1 MAVYLLD
8 DLLKN
13 YDVSLP
19 IRYTNAVR
27 EIMQQTIL
35 AGLHR
40 GGFFEKA
47 AFYGG
52 TALRLCYGLDR
63 FSEDMDFTLIL
74 PDPEFTLEPWFPY
87 IKQEFLMLGHEQVTI
102 TRKEKKGHLTFVDS
116 AFLKD
121 TTELYNLQGG
131 RLPQMRIKIEIDT
144 DPPLD
149 FWTTLK
155 PVHIPYSFMVHCY
168 ALESAYA
175 GKMSALLYRQWKNR
189 VKGRD
194 WYDFEWYVRQ
204 GVALDLIHFNARAK
218 QGGHISE
225 DLTPGGF
232 RTLLKEKISSSDIAK
247 VKAELSYFVE
257 DIARLDHWT
266 LDYFLQL
273 ADQMKIDDCHGAAV
287 ERD

>member
-1 MAVYLLD
+1 MGVYLLD

-13 YDVSLP
+13 YDVSDP
-19 IRYTNAVR
+19 EKYRGAVR

-40 GGFFEKA
+40 GGFFDKA

-63 FSEDMDFTLIL
+63 FSEDMDFTLL
-74 PDPEFTLEPWFPY
+74 RPQPGFTLEPWFSY
-87 IKQEFLMLGHEQVTI
+87 IKQEFLQLGHEQVTI
-102 TRKEKKGHLTFVDS
+102 TRKEKKGALTFVDS

-144 DPPLD
+144 DPPPD
-149 FWTTLK
+149 FRTTLR

-168 ALESAYA
+168 TLESAYA
-175 GKMSALLYRQWKNR
+175 GKMSAFLYRQWKNR

-204 GVALDLIHFNARAK
+204 GVAMDLAHFNARAK
-218 QGGHISE
+218 QFGHISV
-225 DLTPGGF
+225 DLTAEGF
-232 RTLLKEKISSSDIAK
+232 RALLKEKIADTEIAK

-257 DIARLDHWT
+257 DMSKLDHWT
-266 LDYFLQL
+266 TDYFLQL
-273 ADQMKIDDCHGAAV
+273 ADQMKIL
-287 ERD
+287 